1 MSQLPDQ
8 QSESS
13 NSSSTESVNGNHKE
27 HKEKLVASVQ
37 LLTEIFKCSN
47 ELKNIPEVID
57 FLNNNENINDKID
70 LVIKKYKASSINEL
84 KDKSFEDIID
94 YIKEESDKEINTRNP
109 ILDSKKIE
117 NKTGVINFL
126 LRDRTFGVLRGP
138 LPPLQHEVAQFV
150 KKFGNDESISSHK
163 ILADAIEVRNY
174 IANNYRVYMEKN
186 KKNTT
191 TSDPAKDTKPEEQLP
206 LATPPLIEPVA
217 KISEEVTAM
226 SSDTK
231 NTARS
236 VTEQPRPLV
245 TPSQAGNGGLIAR
258 LRREK

>member
-1 MSQLPDQ
+1 MLQPPDQ
-8 QSESS
+8 QPESS

-47 ELKNIPEVID
+47 KLKSISEVTD
-57 FLNNNENINDKID
+57 FLDNNQSINDKID
-70 LVIKKYKASSINEL
+70 LFIKKSKASSIDEL
-84 KDKSFEDIID
+84 KGKSFEDIIK

-109 ILDSKKIE
+109 TLDNKKIE
-117 NKTGVINFL
+117 EKTGVLNFL
-126 LRDRTFGVLRGP
+126 SRDTTFGVLTRII
-138 LPPLQHEVAQFV
+138 PPLQQEVKKFV
-150 KKFGNDESISSHK
+150 KKFGNDESISAHK
-163 ILADAIEVRNY
+163 NLADAIEVKNY
-174 IANNYRVYMEKN
+174 IINNYREYMEKN
-186 KKNTT
+186 KENTT

-206 LATPPLIEPVA
+206 LATSPLIEPVA

-245 TPSQAGNGGLIAR
+245 TPSQAGNGGLVAR
-258 LRREK
+258 LCR

>member
-37 LLTEIFKCSN
+37 LLTEIFKGSN
-47 ELKNIPEVID
+47 KLKNIPEVID

-70 LVIKKYKASSINEL
+70 LVIKKSKASSINEL
-84 KDKSFEDIID
+84 KDKSFEDIIG
-94 YIKEESDKEINTRNP
+94 YIKEESNKEINTRNST
-109 ILDSKKIE
+109 LDNKKIE

-126 LRDRTFGVLRGP
+126 LRDRTFGVLRRT

-150 KKFGNDESISSHK
+150 KKFGNDESISAHK
-163 ILADAIEVRNY
+163 ILVDAIEIRNY
-174 IANNYRVYMEKN
+174 VANNYREYVEKN
-186 KKNTT
+186 KENTT

-206 LATPPLIEPVA
+206 LATSPLIEPVA
-217 KISEEVTAM
+217 KISEQINGM

-231 NTARS
+231 NTAHS
-236 VTEQPRPLV
+236 ITEQHRPLV
-245 TPSQAGNGGLIAR
+245 TPSQTDNWGMVVGLCAR
-258 LRREK
+258 K